1 MNISLIGT
9 RVSSSPQGF
18 ASQNLSWSERNEENG
33 TNPQAFIS
41 LEQFRKA
48 IEQEFIH
55 GSAIDPVLFAATVRV
70 VPDLIYER
78 GEVLETPI
86 HDALNW
92 KYTRFWI
99 SRPIATVAA
108 LLLNEDDSC
117 WQAKL
122 GQPRV
127 NQTGK
132 VCKYETP
139 VGNGSRAFLP
149 DLPPAIRQRIT
160 DRYSIDV
167 PLDGSFW
174 DWLAAHPE
182 IPIVWTE
189 GGKKALS
196 LLSLGFVAIA
206 LYGVNGGYS
215 KDALGDRDLIAEVL
229 RFCQVGRQHVL
240 AFDQDAEDKTRQ
252 RVNVALSRFGG
263 LLHQTNGTVAIAQ
276 WNGKDGK
283 GIDDLI
289 VNCGVEA
296 WEKAN
301 AEALL
306 LEHWRIWQQ
315 FAQQLTW
322 TPAIRLQTADLSTL
336 ELERL
341 PAEGII
347 ALCSPK
353 GTGKTKW
360 IAHQVEGLEKVLSAG
375 HRRSLQRSLSQR
387 LKLDYIGDL
396 DKANG
401 EFISGSAYTLRISFV
416 VDSLLAIDPEQF
428 KGCDLV
434 IDEAVQVIRHLLASS
449 TCAKDGKRPAL
460 LARFRQL
467 IRVARRVIVADAD
480 LDNATLH
487 YLKAL
492 REDTSPVFLI
502 RNDFQLQGCIVQMFQ
517 CPDRTAITADLLE
530 DIATLESGKVLFV
543 ATDSKATS
551 KTLARTIE
559 QQFPQLRVL
568 VVNSDTSGGEFER
581 AFIQTPDSVLE
592 QSEFDV
598 IICSPSLSTGV
609 SIEAQGIIAKVY
621 GIFSG
626 VSSTDADMAQALGR
640 VREPVERVVWC
651 AKRGSN
657 YSKASRSTNFLELKA
672 HLQSCTSATVSLI
685 RSSLREDVPD
695 LKAYDWQADPHLDFY
710 CRIAA
715 AQNRSM
721 LQLREALIVRLRLE
735 GNQVTIQNRESNGN
749 IGELLKIARD
759 ELRQLDAESI
769 VAADDLT
776 ISEVLQLEAQESI
789 SPEQQRAIAKFY
801 LKEFYCLDEL
811 TIEDILADKE
821 GRRRGE
827 LRSLEE
833 LLYPGVAIDRTVKA
847 LDNQLRWN
855 QSLCPWDISSA
866 ALRRAL
872 REQLGLTDFL
882 NQDKEW
888 TRYDLCPY
896 ATKAR
901 KWATQIK
908 QALKLT
914 ITEEMSDVQII
925 HQLLSQLGIKTDF
938 RWSRFVSGYEGEK
951 LRVYRL
957 HLLSWREAI
966 AILEQRKAKRDQ
978 TVGAG
983 SPLLS
988 NIEKQTGD
996 PPPTS
1001 FQFLKAWHSPE
1012 TIEDVR
1018 QLWQE
1023 ADCIEAQEELRKIIP
1038 IAVLERAIDPLQE
1051 TLLLEGLKQ

>member
-1 MNISLIGT
+1 MNISSIGT
-9 RVSSSPQGF
+9 RASSSPQGF
-18 ASQNLSWSERNEENG
+18 ASQNLSLGRSEEDG
-33 TNPQAFIS
+33 TKPQPSIS
-41 LEQFRKA
+41 LEQFRTA
-48 IEQEFIH
+48 IAQEFIH
-55 GSAIDPVLFAATVRV
+55 GSAIDPVLFSATVRV

-99 SRPIATVAA
+99 NKPIATVAA
-108 LLLNEDDSC
+108 LLLNEDYSC

-127 NQTGK
+127 DPKGK

-149 DLPPAIRQRIT
+149 DLPPAIRQRIA
-160 DRYSIDV
+160 DRYRVEV

-174 DWLAAHPE
+174 DWLTDHPE
-182 IPIVWTE
+182 LPIVWTE
-189 GGKKALS
+189 GGKKALA
-196 LLSLGFVAIA
+196 LLSLGYVAIA

-215 KDALGDRDLIAEVL
+215 KDALGDRFLIADVL
-229 RFCQVGRQHVL
+229 RFCRTGRPHVL

-276 WNGKDGK
+276 WSGKDGK

-289 VNCGVEA
+289 VSCGAEA

-301 AEALL
+301 AEALS

-315 FAQQLTW
+315 LSQQLTW

-336 ELERL
+336 DLQRL
-341 PAEGII
+341 PAEGMI

-360 IAHQVEGLEKVLSAG
+360 IAGQVEGLEKVLSAG

-401 EFISGSAYTLRISFV
+401 EFISGSAYTLRVSFV
-416 VDSLLAIDPEQF
+416 VDSLLAIDPEKF

-434 IDEAVQVIRHLLASS
+434 IDEVVQVIRHLLTSS

-480 LDNATLH
+480 LDNATLY

-492 REDTSPVFLI
+492 REDAHPVFLI
-502 RNDFQLQGCIVQMFQ
+502 RNDYQPQGYAVRMLD

-530 DIATLESGKVLFV
+530 DIDTLEAGKVMFV
-543 ATDSKATS
+543 ATDSRATS
-551 KTLARTIE
+551 KALARTIQ
-559 QQFPQLRVL
+559 QQFPGLRVL
-568 VVNSDTSGGEFER
+568 VINSDTSGGELER
-581 AFIQTPDSVLE
+581 AFIQSPDSVLE
-592 QSEFDV
+592 RGEFDV
-598 IICSPSLSTGV
+598 VICSPSLSTGV
-609 SIEAQGIIAKVY
+609 SIETQGIIDRVY
-621 GIFSG
+621 GIFGG

-657 YSKASRSTNFLELKA
+657 YSKASRSTNSLELKA
-672 HLQSCTSATVSLI
+672 HLRSRTSATVSLI

-695 LKAYDWQADPHLDFY
+695 LKNYDWQADPHLDLY

-715 AQNRSM
+715 TQNRSM
-721 LQLREALIVRLRLE
+721 LHLREALIVRLRFE
-735 GNQVTIQNRESNGN
+735 GNQVAIENRESNGG
-749 IGELLKIARD
+749 IGERLKITRD

-801 LKEFYCLDEL
+801 LKEFYCLEEL
-811 TIEDILADKE
+811 TVEDVLADKE

-847 LDNQLRWN
+847 LENQLKWN

-866 ALRRAL
+866 ELRRAL
-872 REQLGLTDFL
+872 REQLGLSDFL
-882 NQDKEW
+882 NPDKEW
-888 TRYDLCPY
+888 TKYDLTPY
-896 ATKAR
+896 ADR
-901 KWATQIK
+901 VREWAAQIK
-908 QALKLT
+908 QALSLT
-914 ITEEMSDVQII
+914 VTEKMSDVQIV
-925 HQLLSQLGIKTDF
+925 HQLLSQLGVKVEF
-938 RWSRFVSGYEGEK
+938 RWSRSMPGHEGEK

-957 HLLSWREAI
+957 HQLAWQEAI
-966 AILEQRKAKRDQ
+966 AILEQRKAKRDRATCSGSSLPFQ
-978 TVGAG
+978 TKEGTG
-983 SPLLS
+983 DPLLS
-988 NIEKQTGD
+988 SSCPSKEWLSQKVLD
-996 PPPTS
+996 
-1001 FQFLKAWHSPE
+1001 
-1012 TIEDVR
+1012 DVR

-1023 ADCIEAQEELRKIIP
+1023 ADSIEAQEELRKVIP
-1038 IAVLERAIDPLQE
+1038 IDVWRRAMTPVPVP
-1051 TLLLEGLKQ
+1051 

>member
-1 MNISLIGT
+1 MNISSIGA
-9 RVSSSPQGF
+9 RSSSSPQGF
-18 ASQNLSWSERNEENG
+18 ASQNLSLSKRSEEN
-33 TNPQAFIS
+33 NAKSQPPIS
-41 LEQFRKA
+41 LEQFRESIA
-48 IEQEFIH
+48 QEFIH
-55 GSAIDPVLFAATVRV
+55 GSAIDPVLFSATVRV

-99 SRPIATVAA
+99 NKPIATVAA
-108 LLLNEDDSC
+108 LLLNEDYSC

-127 NQTGK
+127 DPKGK
-132 VCKYETP
+132 GCKYETP

-149 DLPPAIRQRIT
+149 DLPPAIRQRIA
-160 DRYSIDV
+160 DRYRVEV

-174 DWLAAHPE
+174 DWLSDHPE
-182 IPIVWTE
+182 LPIVWTE
-189 GGKKALS
+189 GGKKALA
-196 LLSLGFVAIA
+196 LLSLGYVAIA

-215 KDALGDRDLIAEVL
+215 KDALGDRALIADVL
-229 RFCQVGRQHVL
+229 RFCQTGRPHVL

-276 WNGKDGK
+276 WSGKDGK

-289 VNCGVEA
+289 VSCGAEA

-301 AEALL
+301 AEALP

-315 FAQQLTW
+315 LSQQLTW

-336 ELERL
+336 DLQRL
-341 PAEGII
+341 PAEGLI

-360 IAHQVEGLEKVLSAG
+360 IAGQVEGLERVLSAG

-401 EFISGSAYTLRISFV
+401 EFISGSAYTLRVSFV
-416 VDSLLAIDPEQF
+416 VDSLLAIDPDKF
-428 KGCDLV
+428 RGCDLV
-434 IDEAVQVIRHLLASS
+434 IDEVVQVIRHLLTSS

-492 REDTSPVFLI
+492 REDANPVFLI
-502 RNDFQLQGCIVQMFQ
+502 RNDYQPQGYAVRMLQ
-517 CPDRTAITADLLE
+517 CPDRTAIMADLLE
-530 DIATLESGKVLFV
+530 DISTIESGKVLFV

-551 KTLARTIE
+551 KALARTIQ
-559 QQFPQLRVL
+559 QQFPGLRVL
-568 VVNSDTSGGEFER
+568 VINSETSGGEIER
-581 AFIQTPDSVLE
+581 SFIQQPDAVLE
-592 QSEFDV
+592 QGEFDV
-598 IICSPSLSTGV
+598 IICSPSMSTGV
-609 SIEAQGIIAKVY
+609 SIETQGIIARVY
-621 GIFSG
+621 GIFGG
-626 VSSTDADMAQALGR
+626 VSATDADMAQALGR

-657 YSKASRSTNFLELKA
+657 YSKASRSTNSLELKA
-672 HLQSCTSATVSLI
+672 HLQSRTSATVSLI

-695 LKAYDWQADPHLDFY
+695 LRTYDWQADPHLDLY

-721 LQLREALIVRLRLE
+721 LHLREALIVRLRFE
-735 GNQVTIQNRESNGN
+735 GNQITIENRESNGG

-769 VAADDLT
+769 MAADDLT
-776 ISEVLQLEAQESI
+776 VSEVLQLEAQESV
-789 SPEQQRAIAKFY
+789 SPEQQRSIAKFY
-801 LKEFYCLDEL
+801 LKEFYCLEEL
-811 TIEDILADKE
+811 TVEDVLADKE

-833 LLYPGVAIDRTVKA
+833 LLYPGVAVDRTVKA
-847 LDNQLRWN
+847 LDNQLKWN

-866 ALRRAL
+866 ALRQAL
-872 REQLGLTDFL
+872 RERLKLTDFL
-882 NQDKEW
+882 DPHKEW
-888 TRYDLCPY
+888 TKYDLYGY
-896 ATKAR
+896 ACKAR
-901 KWATQIK
+901 EWAAQIK
-908 QALKLT
+908 QALSLT
-914 ITEEMSDVQII
+914 ITENMSDVQII
-925 HQLLSQLGIKTDF
+925 HQLLSQLGIKIDF
-938 RWSRFVSGYEGEK
+938 RWSRSVPGHEGEK
-951 LRVYRL
+951 LRVYCL
-957 HLLSWREAI
+957 HQFSWQESI
-966 AILEQRKAKRDQ
+966 AILDRRTAKRDRA
-978 TVGAG
+978 TADG
-983 SPLLS
+983 SPLLLS
-988 NIEKQTGD
+988 NARPAGD
-996 PPPTS
+996 PSPHFAPALEEES
-1001 FQFLKAWHSPE
+1001 FNQSYSPAQPLPQMTNE
-1012 TIEDVR
+1012 I
-1018 QLWQE
+1018 
-1023 ADCIEAQEELRKIIP
+1023 AIQEEQRRSETQVTTNSP
-1038 IAVLERAIDPLQE
+1038 QSVL
-1051 TLLLEGLKQ
+1051 

>member
-1 MNISLIGT
+1 MNISSIEA
-9 RVSSSPQGF
+9 RAFSSPQGF
-18 ASQNLSWSERNEENG
+18 VSQNLSLSEGFKENG
-33 TNPQAFIS
+33 TKLQPSIS

-48 IEQEFIH
+48 IVQEFVH
-55 GSAIDPVLFAATVRV
+55 SSAIDPVLFAATVRV

-92 KYTRFWI
+92 KYTRFWANKPI
-99 SRPIATVAA
+99 SSVAA

-127 NQTGK
+127 DQKGK

-149 DLPPAIRQRIT
+149 DLPPAIRQRIA
-160 DRYSIDV
+160 DRYRVEV
-167 PLDGSFW
+167 PLNGSFW
-174 DWLAAHPE
+174 DWLADHPN

-196 LLSLGFVAIA
+196 LLSLGYVAIA

-215 KDALGDRDLIAEVL
+215 KDEIGDRSLIADVL

-252 RVNVALSRFGG
+252 RVHVALSRFGG
-263 LLHQTNGTVAIAQ
+263 LLHQTNGTVAITQ
-276 WNGKDGK
+276 WSGKDGK

-289 VNCGVEA
+289 VNCGAEA

-301 AEALL
+301 AEALS
-306 LEHWRIWQQ
+306 LEHWRIRQQ
-315 FAQQLTW
+315 LSQQLTW
-322 TPAIRLQTADLSTL
+322 TPAVRLQTADLSTL
-336 ELERL
+336 DLQRL
-341 PAEGII
+341 PTEGMI

-360 IAHQVEGLEKVLSAG
+360 IADQVEGLEKVLSAG

-401 EFISGSAYTLRISFV
+401 EFISGSAYTLHISFV
-416 VDSLLAIDPEQF
+416 VDSLLAIDPEKF

-434 IDEAVQVIRHLLASS
+434 VDEVVQVIRHLLTSS

-492 REDTSPVFLI
+492 REDGNPVFLI
-502 RNDFQLQGCIVQMFQ
+502 RNDYQPQGYAVRMLQ

-530 DIATLESGKVLFV
+530 GIATLETGKVLFV
-543 ATDSKATS
+543 ATDSRATS
-551 KTLARTIE
+551 KALARTIE
-559 QQFPQLRVL
+559 QQFSGLRVL
-568 VVNSDTSGGEFER
+568 VINSDTSSRELER
-581 AFIQTPDSVLE
+581 AFIQSPDLVLE
-592 QSEFDV
+592 QGEFDV
-598 IICSPSLSTGV
+598 VICSPSMSTGV
-609 SIEAQGIIAKVY
+609 SIETQGIIARVY
-621 GIFSG
+621 GIFGG

-672 HLQSCTSATVSLI
+672 HLKSRTSATVSLI
-685 RSSLREDVPD
+685 RSSLREDILD
-695 LKAYDWQADPHLDFY
+695 LKTYNWQADPHLDLY

-721 LQLREALIVRLRLE
+721 LQLREALIVRLRFE
-735 GNQVTIQNRESNGN
+735 GNQVEIENRESNGS
-749 IGELLKIARD
+749 IRELLKIARD

-776 ISEVLQLEAQESI
+776 ISEVLQLEAQEST
-789 SPEQQRAIAKFY
+789 SPEQQRSIAKFY
-801 LKEFYCLDEL
+801 LKEFYCLEEL
-811 TIEDILADKE
+811 TVEDVLADKE

-833 LLYPGVAIDRTVKA
+833 LLYPGVTVDRTVRA
-847 LDNQLRWN
+847 LENQLKWN

-866 ALRRAL
+866 ELRRAL
-872 REQLGLTDFL
+872 RERLGLTEFL
-882 NQDKEW
+882 NPEKEW
-888 TRYDLCPY
+888 TKYDLYPY
-896 ATKAR
+896 ACKAR
-901 KWATQIK
+901 EMAAQVK
-908 QALKLT
+908 QALNLT
-914 ITEEMSDVQII
+914 IAENMSDVQVV
-925 HQLLSQLGIKTDF
+925 HQLLSQLGVKVEF
-938 RWSRFVSGYEGEK
+938 RWSRSMPGHEGKK
-951 LRVYRL
+951 LKVYRL
-957 HLLSWREAI
+957 KLLCWQESI
-966 AILEQRKAKRDQ
+966 CILEQRQAKRDRIN
-978 TVGAG
+978 GDG
-983 SPLLS
+983 SPLLL
-988 NIEKQTGD
+988 NDQKPVGD
-996 PPPTS
+996 PVCSFTSDIETDFVPKMFAFVHPP
-1001 FQFLKAWHSPE
+1001 
-1012 TIEDVR
+1012 R
-1018 QLWQE
+1018 Q
-1023 ADCIEAQEELRKIIP
+1023 AANVNPTQEEQSRSEL
-1038 IAVLERAIDPLQE
+1038 
-1051 TLLLEGLKQ
+1051 